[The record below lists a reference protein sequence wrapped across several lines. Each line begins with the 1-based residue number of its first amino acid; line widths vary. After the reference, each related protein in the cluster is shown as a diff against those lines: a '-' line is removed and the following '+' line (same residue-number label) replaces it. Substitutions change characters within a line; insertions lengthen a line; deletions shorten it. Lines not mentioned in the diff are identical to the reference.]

1 MRELVWQIQ
10 QLNGECRVWNIL
22 GYVDKADR
30 SGVSDIKVSGQ
41 SIPYL
46 GGDDFLLRRTE
57 QTNAAI
63 CVGNPSLRKKIAKNI
78 QKNPH
83 ICFPNL
89 ILGNVKICSDVQI
102 GKGCIISMDARISTN
117 VALGDFVFLNMGSG
131 ICHDG
136 KIGNYVT
143 LSPDVRLA
151 GNVTVEEGCDIGM
164 GAKIIQGRHIGANAV
179 IGAGSVVITDI
190 AAGCMAA
197 GAPAKEK
204 KKRNQP

>member
-1 MRELVWQIQ
+1 
-10 QLNGECRVWNIL
+10 
-22 GYVDKADR
+22 
-30 SGVSDIKVSGQ
+30 
-41 SIPYL
+41 
-46 GGDDFLLRRTE
+46 
-57 QTNAAI
+57 
-63 CVGNPSLRKKIAKNI
+63 
-78 QKNPH
+78 
-83 ICFPNL
+83 
-89 ILGNVKICSDVQI
+89 
-102 GKGCIISMDARISTN
+102 MDARISTN

-204 KKRNQP
+204 KKKI